1 MSLEMKVHVFV
12 VQVVIFVSEETKG
25 ANLRVAL
32 MGDNYS
38 VYRADFSPFV
48 METAL
53 SLKENEDG
61 SLFCIG
67 RDGRF

>member
-1 MSLEMKVHVFV
+1 MKVHVFV

-32 MGDNYS
+32 MDYNYS
-38 VYRADFSPFV
+38 GVYRANFSLLV
-48 METAL
+48 TETAL

-61 SLFCIG
+61 SIFCIG